1 MNIETYWDIANRIIA
16 IINIIIEGW
25 LVYKYVLPFMKEKT
39 YYVGISYSLVM
50 LVLYWIPFDVSFPHY
65 QGVIVAWIVMCLLER
80 KNIKQ
85 KVFLASSLYLF
96 RWAVHGVSLVFRD
109 IMFAVFINT
118 PYMLKEPIKQLITYI
133 IVELI
138 YYGIAIIM
146 MYFVIKL
153 IHRVYVNKREDIS
166 GKELLLLCVT
176 IVAVMIG
183 DIAFDFFS
191 NVYVLDTKKYIWNVH
206 PEYKILKVLFQM
218 ASFGAIFIAIVI
230 YQKLKEKQREE
241 KENLILEEQI
251 ESTKRHINDVEKLY
265 GNIRSLKHDM
275 GNHISVLENLILKK
289 ENDEAE
295 KYLSEIKNVW
305 NDSMVEIR
313 TGNPVT
319 DVILTTR
326 YKEAEEKGIELTC
339 KFAYPSDTRINA
351 FDISVILNNAIEN
364 AFEGVIECENPT
376 ILVASY
382 RKKNA
387 YMIEVANSISKYVE
401 VDEESGI
408 PMTSKKDK
416 EGHGYGLIN
425 IRKVAR
431 SYYGDIDINQEN
443 DTFTLSVMLMI
454 E

>member
-25 LVYKYVLPFMKEKT
+25 LVYKYVLPFMKEKP
-39 YYVGISYSLVM
+39 YYVGASYSLGM
-50 LVLYWIPFDVSFPHY
+50 LVLYCIPFDILFPHY

-85 KVFLASSLYLF
+85 KVFLGISLYLF
-96 RWAVHGVSLVFRD
+96 RWAVHGVALIFRD
-109 IMFAVFINT
+109 IMFAAFINT
-118 PYMLKEPIKQLITYI
+118 PYMLKEPIKQLIAYI

-153 IHRVYVNKREDIS
+153 IHIVYVNKREDIS

-206 PEYKILKVLFQM
+206 PEFKILKVLFQI

-265 GNIRSLKHDM
+265 GDIRSLKHDM

-295 KYLSEIKNVW
+295 KYLSEIKNIW

-326 YKEAEEKGIELTC
+326 YKEAEEKGIELNC
-339 KFAYPSDTRINA
+339 KFSYPSDTRINA

-364 AFEGVIECENPT
+364 AFEGVMECKNPT
-376 ILVASY
+376 VSVISY

-387 YMIEVANSISKYVE
+387 YMIEVVNSISKYVD
-401 VDEESGI
+401 VDDESGI

>member
-1 MNIETYWDIANRIIA
+1 
-16 IINIIIEGW
+16 
-25 LVYKYVLPFMKEKT
+25 
-39 YYVGISYSLVM
+39 
-50 LVLYWIPFDVSFPHY
+50 
-65 QGVIVAWIVMCLLER
+65 
-80 KNIKQ
+80 
-85 KVFLASSLYLF
+85 
-96 RWAVHGVSLVFRD
+96 
-109 IMFAVFINT
+109 
-118 PYMLKEPIKQLITYI
+118 
-133 IVELI
+133 
-138 YYGIAIIM
+138 
-146 MYFVIKL
+146 
-153 IHRVYVNKREDIS
+153 
-166 GKELLLLCVT
+166 
-176 IVAVMIG
+176 MIG

-191 NVYVLDTKKYIWNVH
+191 SVYVLDTKKYIWNVH
-206 PEYKILKVLFQM
+206 PEYKMLKVLFQI

-289 ENDEAE
+289 ENEEAE
-295 KYLSEIKNVW
+295 KYLAKIKTVW
-305 NDSMVEIR
+305 NDSMAEIR

-319 DVILTTR
+319 DVILTTK
-326 YKEAEEKGIELTC
+326 YKEAEEKGIKLKC
-339 KFAYPSDTRINA
+339 KFAFPSDTRINA

-364 AFEGVIECENPT
+364 AFEGVMECKNPT
-376 ILVASY
+376 VSVISY

-387 YMIEVANSISKYVE
+387 YMIEVVNSISKYVD
-401 VDEESGI
+401 VDDESGI

-431 SYYGDIDINQEN
+431 SYYGDIEINQEN
-443 DTFTLSVMLMI
+443 DTFILSVMLMI

>member
-1 MNIETYWDIANRIIA
+1 
-16 IINIIIEGW
+16 
-25 LVYKYVLPFMKEKT
+25 
-39 YYVGISYSLVM
+39 
-50 LVLYWIPFDVSFPHY
+50 
-65 QGVIVAWIVMCLLER
+65 
-80 KNIKQ
+80 
-85 KVFLASSLYLF
+85 
-96 RWAVHGVSLVFRD
+96 
-109 IMFAVFINT
+109 
-118 PYMLKEPIKQLITYI
+118 
-133 IVELI
+133 
-138 YYGIAIIM
+138 
-146 MYFVIKL
+146 
-153 IHRVYVNKREDIS
+153 
-166 GKELLLLCVT
+166 
-176 IVAVMIG
+176 MIG

-265 GNIRSLKHDM
+265 GDIRSLKHDM
-275 GNHISVLENLILKK
+275 GNHISVLENLILKN

-326 YKEAEEKGIELTC
+326 YKEAEEKGIELNC

-408 PMTSKKDK
+408 PMTTKNDK

-425 IRKVAR
+425 ICKVAR

>member
-1 MNIETYWDIANRIIA
+1 
-16 IINIIIEGW
+16 
-25 LVYKYVLPFMKEKT
+25 
-39 YYVGISYSLVM
+39 
-50 LVLYWIPFDVSFPHY
+50 
-65 QGVIVAWIVMCLLER
+65 
-80 KNIKQ
+80 
-85 KVFLASSLYLF
+85 
-96 RWAVHGVSLVFRD
+96 
-109 IMFAVFINT
+109 
-118 PYMLKEPIKQLITYI
+118 
-133 IVELI
+133 
-138 YYGIAIIM
+138 M

-218 ASFGAIFIAIVI
+218 ASFGAIFIEIVI

-289 ENDEAE
+289 ENEEAE
-295 KYLSEIKNVW
+295 KYLAKIKTVW
-305 NDSMVEIR
+305 NDSTVEIR
-313 TGNPVT
+313 TGNPIT
-319 DVILTTR
+319 DVILTTK
-326 YKEAEEKGIELTC
+326 YKEAEEKGIELNC

-364 AFEGVIECENPT
+364 AFEGVRECKNP
-376 ILVASY
+376 IVSVISY

-387 YMIEVANSISKYVE
+387 YMIEVVNSISKYVA
-401 VDEESGI
+401 VDDESGI

>member
-1 MNIETYWDIANRIIA
+1 
-16 IINIIIEGW
+16 
-25 LVYKYVLPFMKEKT
+25 
-39 YYVGISYSLVM
+39 
-50 LVLYWIPFDVSFPHY
+50 
-65 QGVIVAWIVMCLLER
+65 
-80 KNIKQ
+80 
-85 KVFLASSLYLF
+85 
-96 RWAVHGVSLVFRD
+96 
-109 IMFAVFINT
+109 
-118 PYMLKEPIKQLITYI
+118 
-133 IVELI
+133 
-138 YYGIAIIM
+138 
-146 MYFVIKL
+146 
-153 IHRVYVNKREDIS
+153 
-166 GKELLLLCVT
+166 
-176 IVAVMIG
+176 MIG

-218 ASFGAIFIAIVI
+218 ASFGAIFIAIVK

-265 GNIRSLKHDM
+265 GDIRSLKHDM
-275 GNHISVLENLILKK
+275 GNHISVLENLILKN

-326 YKEAEEKGIELTC
+326 YKEAEEKGIELNC

-351 FDISVILNNAIEN
+351 FDISVILNNALEN

-408 PMTSKKDK
+408 PMTTKNDK